1 MVKGISEFQLE
12 KGKITIIDKSFLFQ
26 QHKLTKKVMQS
37 KCMGMK
43 GKVDAAQRI
52 QEQFKRKAERKTEQK
67 EMREQRVRFVQI
79 VDMDESYKTKLMEEL
94 KEVENFEKWK

>member
-26 QHKLTKKVMQS
+26 QPKPTKKGMQS
-37 KCMGMK
+37 KGMGMK
-43 GKVDAAQRI
+43 GKVDAAERV
-52 QEQFKRKAERKTEQK
+52 QEQLKRKAERKIEQK

-79 VDMDESYKTKLMEEL
+79 VDLDESFKTKLMEEL